1 MIFVTTTVTAV
12 PMHRRMTGMS
22 LSNTMDIT
30 AKLFIMDILVQ
41 TSQVDVYS
49 TVLELEQ
56 NLQIIRLIVMEEV
69 FGEFR

>member
-1 MIFVTTTVTAV
+1 
-12 PMHRRMTGMS
+12 
-22 LSNTMDIT
+22 MDIT